1 MSSKYFFLD
10 IFNNILDYNNNKV
23 MIIFDGD
30 GNIWFGLRDVMK
42 MLGYVDILNI
52 VNNMKINDDYRK
64 KFIDLKG
71 VLLTTPPCNF
81 QKNTNFVN
89 EFGLYEILTKSKKP
103 IAKLFLNKYL
113 TEIMPKIRKT
123 GNYISNETDSKKIKE
138 LNNKLDN
145 YKTEL
150 NYYDN
155 KYTFEPSK
163 FGYLYINQDN
173 QIKNG
178 VFIHKN

>member
-1 MSSKYFFLD
+1 LD

-23 MIIFDGD
+23 MIIFDVD

-81 QKNTNFVN
+81 QKNRIDQM
-89 EFGLYEILTKSKKP
+89 ESKHRLQ
-103 IAKLFLNKYL
+103 KLHQY
-113 TEIMPKIRKT
+113 M
-123 GNYISNETDSKKIKE
+123 
-138 LNNKLDN
+138 
-145 YKTEL
+145 
-150 NYYDN
+150 
-155 KYTFEPSK
+155 
-163 FGYLYINQDN
+163 
-173 QIKNG
+173 
-178 VFIHKN
+178 